1 MKYSE
6 WNTFVPKYI
15 YFLFRPQVIQW
26 SNSFLLPLDTI
37 FLYIYSF
44 SIPIRS
50 GDDCSSFDIKCIIK
64 EGVKL
69 VICVK
74 KWTDLWIFCHYY
86 HYYDD
91 LLFIV
96 SFRFLYCNLFP
107 KSRQPS
113 FCYFCWDVTY
123 WQEKC
128 HKMNLNSMYSS
139 HKFEFFRVWMTLLTN
154 FCSSITRSRS

>member
-1 MKYSE
+1 MA
-6 WNTFVPKYI
+6 
-15 YFLFRPQVIQW
+15 
-26 SNSFLLPLDTI
+26 
-37 FLYIYSF
+37 
-44 SIPIRS
+44 

-96 SFRFLYCNLFP
+96 LFRFLYCNLFP

-113 FCYFCWDVTY
+113 FCYFCWDVTC
-123 WQEKC
+123 WQERC
-128 HKMNLNSMYSS
+128 HKMNLNGMYSS
-139 HKFEFFRVWMTLLTN
+139 HKSEFFNVWISLTTDFISASLEVVISSTCKWLELIPIVILSLKLLCLSIGSDINTLFL
-154 FCSSITRSRS
+154 FSCVLV